1 MNIIDIP
8 ITLDNIATDRDCA
21 GVIPITKAEN
31 TATASVIPNPEG
43 VIAINIV
50 REPKDDDKFPFNNLA
65 YRALIWMV
73 RFWPK
78 QDLHCHID
86 PSLPESWVVERL
98 IERESDY
105 KPLVDKGLKLIRA
118 EEQGRKENA
127 IASKVRKKIYSGT
140 FQRLKILY

>member
-50 REPKDDDKFPFNNLA
+50 REPIEAKNKDSINE
-65 YRALIWMV
+65 IEI
-73 RFWPK
+73 PK
-78 QDLHCHID
+78 TL
-86 PSLPESWVVERL
+86 
-98 IERESDY
+98 
-105 KPLVDKGLKLIRA
+105 
-118 EEQGRKENA
+118 
-127 IASKVRKKIYSGT
+127 
-140 FQRLKILY
+140 